1 MGFDKTEEG
10 MMESILKPLT
20 ADEIEFGKKYIFL
33 EMWYNGCFQVKA
45 SPIVFVRELPKDFIG
60 RHAIVE
66 LKEKTADRYLES
78 FGLIPEKRFHFHR
91 VVPYTLETSLL
102 LLLLVRT
109 PFDYLIAIGFSE
121 EDALKEISKKV
132 NGPRSR

>member
-1 MGFDKTEEG
+1 MKP
-10 MMESILKPLT
+10 ILQPLT

-33 EMWYNGCFQVKA
+33 EMWYNGAFQMKA
-45 SPIVFVRELPKDFIG
+45 NPIVFVRELPKDYIG

-66 LKEKTADRYLES
+66 LKGKTADRYLES

-91 VVPYTLETSLL
+91 VVAFTLEISLL
-102 LLLLVRT
+102 LLFTRT
-109 PFDYLIAIGFSE
+109 PFEYLTAIGFSE
-121 EDALKEISKKV
+121 EDALKELSKKV